1 MKIEITRMSG
11 CAHLMIVDQPKP
23 VSVRDP
29 SVVAWFPIIPEP
41 RYLPVTEF
49 RTSLPLDLPR
59 DPSDRDL
66 WEYVQRRT
74 RTPVP
79 RKVVHRWLGNGP
91 RQVLATVNRD
101 GTAVVFH
108 RARRAKLRRMILKD
122 FNKRLA
128 HERALVAPDVKRAQ
142 EMQRD
147 HYEYL
152 LAIRESIR
160 LAYDEQS
167 DTLFCSKPPH
177 WREMRMI
184 EATVRRKEKK

>member
-23 VSVRDP
+23 IPTHNP
-29 SVVAWFPIIPEP
+29 SAATRLFTTPEP
-41 RYLPVTEF
+41 RYLSVTEF
-49 RTSLPLDLPR
+49 RTSLPPELPH

-66 WEYVQRRT
+66 WEYVQQRT
-74 RTPVP
+74 RIPVP

-101 GTAVVFH
+101 GAAVVFH
-108 RARRAKLRRMILKD
+108 RARRAKLRRTILKD
-122 FNKRLA
+122 FNRRLM
-128 HERALVAPDVKRAQ
+128 HERALVSPDVKRAQ
-142 EMQRD
+142 ETQRD

-152 LAIRESIR
+152 LAIQDPIH

-167 DTLFCSKPPH
+167 DTLFCSRPPH
-177 WREMRMI
+177 WREMNMI
-184 EATVRRKEKK
+184 EATVRRGEKK